1 MPSSI
6 KNAILKKK
14 IGNTVY
20 DLMIKTTWAMV
31 FAGSDDTSLQS
42 YLQTLNGDANTA
54 GSYKKYIADMVLD
67 ETASSGKLGER
78 VKNAETALA
87 LINNAD
93 PTVSGSMAKLLA
105 DAQAYANGK
114 IGDLT
119 TLDAGYTTVLAAITG
134 VKTEL
139 EGKIAGGFHFK
150 GTKDYVSEL
159 PTTGQASGDV
169 WQVLYT
175 GSSGTAPLNAE
186 YAWNGTAWVELGS
199 FIDLSPYALSTT
211 VASSITAAKEEVLGL
226 SSGTTITSANNV
238 PGQIAAAIS
247 NDRDDSVSGTLA
259 ARVKSTEQSITTL
272 NGNSSTAGS
281 VAKAILDATG
291 SIPGS
296 VGSVTTGN
304 VKEYVDAKADAAE
317 AAAIAASGVFYASTT
332 QPANLT
338 ENDLWAQIIE
348 ES

>member
-1 MPSSI
+1 MSASI

-31 FAGSDDTSLQS
+31 FADSDSTSLKS
-42 YLQTLNGDANTA
+42 YLETLNGSASTA
-54 GSYKKYIADMVLD
+54 GSYKKYIADEVLD

-93 PTVSGSMAKLLA
+93 PTVAGSMAKLLA
-105 DAQAYANGK
+105 DAQSYANNK

-119 TLDAGYTTVLAAITG
+119 TLDATYTTVLAAISG

-150 GTKDYVSEL
+150 GTKDYTSEL
-159 PTTGQASGDV
+159 PSSGNHEGDV
-169 WQVLYT
+169 WQVLYKGT
-175 GSSGTAPLNAE
+175 SGTATLNAE
-186 YAWNGTAWVELGS
+186 YAWNGTDWIELGS
-199 FIDLSPYALSTT
+199 FVDLSPYALSADVATAITT
-211 VASSITAAKEEVLGL
+211 AKETVLGL
-226 SSGTTITSANNV
+226 SAGTTITSSNNV

-247 NDRDDSVSGTLA
+247 NERNDTVSGTLA
-259 ARVKSTEQSITTL
+259 SRVKSTETAINTL
-272 NGNSSTAGS
+272 NANDSTAGS
-281 VAKAILDATG
+281 VAK
-291 SIPGS
+291 SIKDV
-296 VGSVTTGN
+296 VGTIPSTVGTTNVAN
-304 VKEYVDAKADAAE
+304 VKEYVDAKSAAAE